1 MTGHER
7 RAAATKEAIKDT
19 MLDLLK
25 KTAFNDISISLLCRE
40 AGVGRATF
48 YTHYNGL
55 TDVIDELADDAI
67 DATKRSKAPGLSGV
81 SILLEKMRTTMDPA
95 ALAPYM
101 ELLPVCQRVA
111 DQSKYRPLFFD
122 EFLSDYMMMRIFRRE
137 RELMLPY
144 FMENSGMT
152 PMQAEKVFLFGI
164 AGAYAVN
171 RSMNWKKDADWYEV
185 QKVLL
190 TFLEGGDEALKKL

>member
-81 SILLEKMRTTMDPA
+81 SILLEKMHTTMDPA

-111 DQSKYRPLFFD
+111 DQPKYRPLFFD

-190 TFLEGGDEALKKL
+190 TFLEGGNEALKKL

>member
-81 SILLEKMRTTMDPA
+81 SILLEKMHTTMDPA

-111 DQSKYRPLFFD
+111 DQPKYRPLFFD

-137 RELMLPY
+137 RDLMLPY

-164 AGAYAVN
+164 AGA
-171 RSMNWKKDADWYEV
+171 MNWKKDADWYEV

-190 TFLEGGDEALKKL
+190 TFLEGGNEALKKL

>member
-111 DQSKYRPLFFD
+111 DQPKYRPLFFD
-122 EFLSDYMMMRIFRRE
+122 EFLSDYVMRRIVPSE
-137 RELMLPY
+137 LELMLPY
-144 FMENSGMT
+144 WVGNSGMT
-152 PMQAEKVFLFGI
+152 WMQSEQMFLFGI
-164 AGAYAVN
+164 AGAYAGN
-171 RSMNWKKDADWYEV
+171 HSMNWKKDADWYEV

-190 TFLEGGDEALKKL
+190 TFLGGGNEALKKL

>member
-81 SILLEKMRTTMDPA
+81 SILLEKMHTTMDPA

-111 DQSKYRPLFFD
+111 DQPKYRPLFFD

-137 RELMLPY
+137 RDLMLPY

-171 RSMNWKKDADWYEV
+171 HSMNWKKDADWYEV

-190 TFLEGGDEALKKL
+190 TFLEGGNEALKKL

>member
-25 KTAFNDISISLLCRE
+25 KTPFNDISISLLCRE

-81 SILLEKMRTTMDPA
+81 SILLEKMHTTMDPA

-111 DQSKYRPLFFD
+111 DQPKYRPLFFD

-190 TFLEGGDEALKKL
+190 TFLEGGNEALKKL

>member
-7 RAAATKEAIKDT
+7 RAAATKEAIKET

-81 SILLEKMRTTMDPA
+81 SILLEKMHTTMDPA

-111 DQSKYRPLFFD
+111 DQPKYRPLFFD

-190 TFLEGGDEALKKL
+190 TFLEGGNEALKKL